1 MSTIYADTDDLYVQ
15 KTDSSSWANAR
26 GDVSSSGS
34 VYSRTSPS
42 NDFAVYNLY
51 SGGRGGNTFYCRR
64 SYFPFDLSGESG
76 TLESATIQLYLD
88 NLGSTGNSARVTLVE
103 ATALAGT
110 SADYGNCYVGIGTST
125 TLGTEITSFQAV
137 SATEGYHTFT
147 INSDGLT
154 AIRDEIG
161 SGTFTVCLMGD
172 YYDHSNSAP
181 PLGGNYTQ
189 IKCHYADYTG
199 TSRDPKLTLTY
210 ETAAVDN
217 AIFFGCNF

>member
-88 NLGSTGNSARVTLVE
+88 NLGSTGKSARVTLVQ
-103 ATALAGT
+103 ATALAGGL
-110 SADYGNCYVGIGTST
+110 ADHGNCYVGIGTST
-125 TLGTEITSFQAV
+125 TLGTEITSYVEV
-137 SATEGYHTFT
+137 STTAGYHTFT
-147 INSDGLT
+147 INADGLT
-154 AIRDEIG
+154 AIQDEIG

-181 PLGGNYTQ
+181 SLGGNYTK
-189 IKCHYADYTG
+189 IKCYYADYTG

-210 ETAAVDN
+210 ETVTDN
-217 AIFFGCNF
+217 AVFFGTNF

>member
-88 NLGSTGNSARVTLVE
+88 NLGSTGNSARVTLVQ
-103 ATALAGT
+103 ATALAGGL
-110 SADYGNCYVGIGTST
+110 ADHGNCYVGIGTST
-125 TLGTEITSFQAV
+125 TLGTEITSYVEV
-137 SATEGYHTFT
+137 STTAGYHTFT
-147 INSDGLT
+147 INADGLT
-154 AIRDEIG
+154 AIQDEIG

-181 PLGGNYTQ
+181 SLGGNYTK
-189 IKCHYADYTG
+189 IKCYYADYTG

-210 ETAAVDN
+210 ETVTDN
-217 AIFFGCNF
+217 AVFFGTNF

>member
-88 NLGSTGNSARVTLVE
+88 NLGSTGNSARVTLVQ
-103 ATALAGT
+103 ATALAGGL
-110 SADYGNCYVGIGTST
+110 ADHGNCYVGIGTST
-125 TLGTEITSFQAV
+125 TLGTEITSYVEV
-137 SATEGYHTFT
+137 STTAGYHTFT
-147 INSDGLT
+147 INADGLT
-154 AIRDEIG
+154 AIQDEIG

-210 ETAAVDN
+210 ETVTDN
-217 AIFFGCNF
+217 AVFFGTNF